1 MDHQSA
7 RPVEGRR
14 YRTTS
19 AGRDIFV
26 WRKQAPDGPANGTI
40 LFVHGSSMHCLPT
53 FDLQVDGMPEASAMN
68 WFASRGFDTWAF
80 DCRGY
85 GQSYKGPEVLATI
98 AEGAEDAA
106 AVAELIRGEVG
117 DAPLMVYGISSGAL
131 RAALFAQHHPSRV
144 ARLALDAMVWT
155 GDGSP
160 TLEQRRRKLDQWTGT
175 SRRPLDRDFLL
186 SIFNRDHPGTV
197 NDPFVEPFIAQVLEH
212 DQSVP
217 NGTYIDM
224 CANLPV
230 CDPARI
236 LAATAIMRGEYDGI
250 AGMDDLLAFFAA
262 LPNPDREFV
271 VMPGIAHASF
281 TQKNFLM
288 VYQILHA
295 FLARPAPVYVG

>member
-1 MDHQSA
+1 MEHQSA
-7 RPVEGRR
+7 QPVEGHR
-14 YRTTS
+14 YHTTS
-19 AGRDIFV
+19 AGRNIFV
-26 WRKQAPDGPANGTI
+26 WRKQASDGGANGTI

-53 FDLQVDGMPEASAMN
+53 FDLQVAGMPEASAMN
-68 WFASRGFDTWAF
+68 WFASRGFDTWTF

-98 AEGAEDAA
+98 ADGAEDAA
-106 AVAELIRGEVG
+106 AVADLIRGEVG
-117 DAPLMVYGISSGAL
+117 DTPLMVYGISSGAL

-175 SRRPLDRDFLL
+175 ARRPLDRDFLL

-212 DQSVP
+212 DDSVP

-236 LAATAIMRGEYDGI
+236 MAASAIMRGEYDGI

-262 LPNPDREFV
+262 LPNPDKEFV

-281 TQKNFLM
+281 TQKNFLL

-295 FLARPAPVYVG
+295 FLTRPTPVYVG